1 DRRGHRRHQPER
13 GGRGDRALPGAR
25 AQAARR
31 PGHPLGLR
39 HAGGRRHRVHRRSD
53 AGSLARRA
61 ARDVREDRTDPLLLP
76 RIVVPPPGPRSRALS
91 ARRGELES
99 PGVNTLF
106 AGAPS
111 LLWEEARGANVR
123 DVDGNLY
130 IDVTSG
136 FGVAAVGHAHPE
148 VVRAIR
154 EQAGVL
160 LHGLGD
166 VHAHPLR
173 VELAERLV
181 RLAPVDDPQVFFSIS
196 GAEAVEI
203 ALKTA
208 VAA

>member
-1 DRRGHRRHQPER
+1 M
-13 GGRGDRALPGAR
+13 
-25 AQAARR
+25 
-31 PGHPLGLR
+31 
-39 HAGGRRHRVHRRSD
+39 
-53 AGSLARRA
+53 
-61 ARDVREDRTDPLLLP
+61 
-76 RIVVPPPGPRSRALS
+76 PPPGPRSRELS
-91 ARRGELES
+91 LRLGELEA

-106 AGAPS
+106 AGQPS
-111 LLWEEARGANVR
+111 LLWEEASGANVQ

-130 IDVTSG
+130 LDVTSG

-148 VVRAIR
+148 VVRAVR

-166 VHAHPLR
+166 VHAHPKR

-203 ALKTA
+203 ALKTSIAATGRPA
-208 VAA
+208 VLAF